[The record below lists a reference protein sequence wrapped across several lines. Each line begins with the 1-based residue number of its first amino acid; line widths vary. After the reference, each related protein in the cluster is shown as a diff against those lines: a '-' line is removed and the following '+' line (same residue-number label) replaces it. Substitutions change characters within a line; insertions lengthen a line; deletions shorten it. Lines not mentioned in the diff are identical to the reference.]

1 MQPRIEEI
9 YRVLTAFVR
18 AKGNVEEGGNKA
30 PSFSLVVHGSRPLQ
44 AQIRELRE
52 RCAMIDIGSSIFTLA
67 YSDILGMDP
76 VPQSQGSLRVT
87 VRPGSFAS
95 PAAARLR
102 RAPASNRPARREA
115 RPLAPEREPEEQQT
129 QYADNLP
136 GEAIR

>member
-30 PSFSLVVHGSRPLQ
+30 PSFSLVVHGSKPLR
-44 AQIRELRE
+44 AQVRELRE

-76 VPQSQGSLRVT
+76 VPQSQGSLRIT

-95 PAAARLR
+95 HAAARLR
-102 RAPASNRPARREA
+102 RAPARPRPANSEP
-115 RPLAPEREPEEQQT
+115 RPLAPERQNNQEQAPVT
-129 QYADNLP
+129 DDIP
-136 GEAIR
+136 IEAGR